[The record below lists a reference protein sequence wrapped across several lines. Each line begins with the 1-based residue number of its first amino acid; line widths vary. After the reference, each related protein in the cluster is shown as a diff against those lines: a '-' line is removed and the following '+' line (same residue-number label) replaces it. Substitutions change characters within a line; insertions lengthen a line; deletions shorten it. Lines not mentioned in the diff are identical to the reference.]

1 VSVLELQRVVR
12 SYEHRAEGHQV
23 EVLRAPGLKVGR
35 GEIVAVL
42 GANGSGKSTLLE
54 TLAFLQRPCEGRV
67 LLDGADPWAEERSL
81 QARRRCPA
89 LLQKTVLF
97 STSVLDNVMAGP
109 RWAGVA
115 RPAARD
121 RARRAL
127 EAVDLAS
134 LERRSHTELSG
145 GEARRVALA
154 RVLALESEVLVLDEP
169 TAGLDA
175 ESSHRVAGLIRQL
188 NRDRGTTVIM
198 ASHSLE
204 RAVSLAH
211 RVVTLVDGLLVN
223 ANLDNRSVGTM
234 TRVASG
240 WEYRDHLG
248 WRHVF
253 EGTELVR
260 DAWSRLGPREGR
272 VQVAVPA
279 AKVLLRQARGDGPA
293 SLRGALDTIRHE
305 RGHAR
310 VRVRLPP
317 RRQKVRAHIELAVL
331 EQLDLSLGSQVE
343 LAFQPSSVFVLPL
356 ERPTPPAPGTAS

>member
-1 VSVLELQRVVR
+1 MTVLELQRVVR
-12 SYEHRAEGHQV
+12 CYEHRAEGHQV
-23 EVLRAPGLKVGR
+23 EALRAPSLKVER

-67 LLDGADPWAEERSL
+67 LLDGEDPWAEERSL

-97 STSVLDNVMAGP
+97 STSVLDNVMTGP
-109 RWAGVA
+109 CWAGLTKPEA
-115 RPAARD
+115 KD

-134 LERRSHTELSG
+134 FERRSHTELSG

-154 RVLALESEVLVLDEP
+154 RVLALESDVLVLDEP

-175 ESSHRVAGLIRQL
+175 ESTHRVAGLIRQL

-211 RVVTLVDGLLVN
+211 RVVTLVNGLLVN

-234 TRVASG
+234 TRVADG

-248 WRHVF
+248 WQHVF
-253 EGTELVR
+253 EDRALVV
-260 DAWSRLGPREGR
+260 DAWAGLGPREGR

-279 AKVLLRQARGDGPA
+279 AMVRLGRAQGEGPA
-293 SLRGALDTIRHE
+293 SLRGVLDTIRQE

-317 RRQKVRAHIELAVL
+317 RRQKVRAIIDLATL
-331 EQLDLSLGSQVE
+331 ERLDLSLGNQVE
-343 LAFQPSSVFVLPL
+343 LAFEPRSVFVLPVV
-356 ERPTPPAPGTAS
+356 RDY